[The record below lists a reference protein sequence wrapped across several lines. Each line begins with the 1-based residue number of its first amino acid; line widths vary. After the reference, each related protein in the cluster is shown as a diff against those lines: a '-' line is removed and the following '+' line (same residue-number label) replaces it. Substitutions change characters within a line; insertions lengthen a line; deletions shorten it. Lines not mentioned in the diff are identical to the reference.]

1 MVDTPKD
8 VRYPIPSLWRFPAVT
23 GSLKANQWVTWVVVL
38 CVGLVG
44 SARAQAQ
51 QFEDLFDGA
60 LTPRAS
66 EKAEFTATLTP
77 ATAKPGDEVT
87 LTVTAR
93 LPKNSYIYDTAG
105 DFEMRTQIV
114 TKKVTGLQAN
124 DAEFQPDRK
133 PEVKLDPVFKQKV
146 GKFYGDV
153 SWSKPFRIDPAAAIE
168 QVAIELTLEGQ
179 YCIDG
184 PGGVCTPIQ
193 PPQKLVARLIE
204 PNDGAAKVPEV
215 PYAFTKRPTRGKYN
229 PVELQ
234 FQLAPTKSSGGKTV
248 KLRITMILDPEWHTF
263 STTFE
268 GEGGIKTE
276 ILLDKVYGLK
286 PIGKEFVPD
295 RPPEIHE
302 VDDGTKKFTQEIYHK
317 AVTWVQEFEVLP
329 DTRPRA
335 FGVEGTI
342 TYQTCKDSCIP
353 PRNVPFVLGVTSDD
367 IVPPE
372 HIEFFQEPATV
383 GDEPVHN
390 SRPQDKGLLVFLIT
404 AVGAALVALMTPCV
418 FPMVPITVS
427 FFLKQN
433 ESRGGRPIVLAMV
446 FSAAIVAA
454 FVIIGVGIAAIFG
467 ATKPNE
473 LANNWILN
481 LFLASIF
488 FAFALNMLGLFEIQV
503 PSWLVSLTATGEQ
516 TGGFVGVIFMALTFV
531 LTSFSCTFAF
541 VGSLLAAAAQGEYY
555 WPVLGMLAFGTTFA
569 APFFVLAMMPG
580 TLKSLPKSGGWLNA
594 VKVVMGFVEL
604 GVAVK
609 YISIVDQQWNSV
621 PWLFDF
627 TNVMTLW
634 AVIAVCTGLYLL
646 GQFRMSHDSPV
657 QGLSPVRV
665 LLAIGFLLLGGL
677 FAIGVTQPDRETWF
691 VNQLIAFA
699 PARVDKVEFEKDFE
713 KAVAVASAQN
723 RPLFIDF
730 TGVCCTNCRLMEIR
744 MARPKNHR
752 RLEQFVQVQIY
763 TDRVPNV
770 DDKEE
775 AARLLARNVAL
786 QENWFGDVTL
796 PAYAVVTPD
805 GKTVL
810 SSFFGLEKRDGEFAK
825 FLDDG
830 MLKWQSLK

>member
-1 MVDTPKD
+1 METMVDMPMDLYCHFQRIQTRRWL
-8 VRYPIPSLWRFPAVT
+8 V
-23 GSLKANQWVTWVVVL
+23 WVL
-38 CVGLVG
+38 LVCFG
-44 SARAQAQ
+44 MASAAQAQ
-51 QFEDLFDGA
+51 SSNFEDLFDGA
-60 LTPRAS
+60 LTPKTS

-77 ATAKPGDEVT
+77 ATARPGEEVT
-87 LTVTAR
+87 LTVTAK
-93 LPKNSYIYDTAG
+93 LPPQSYIYDTAG

-114 TKKVTGLQAN
+114 TKKLVGLEAN
-124 DAEFQPDRK
+124 EAEFQPDRK

-146 GKFYGDV
+146 GKFHGDV
-153 SWSKPFRIDPAAAIE
+153 SWSKTFRIEPTAAVD

-179 YCIDG
+179 YCVDG
-184 PGGVCTPIQ
+184 PGGFCTPIQ
-193 PPQKLVARLIE
+193 PPQKLVATLI
-204 PNDGAAKVPEV
+204 DRKDAAETPAV
-215 PYAFTKRPTRGKYN
+215 PYAFTKRPTRGKFN

-248 KLRITMILDPEWHTF
+248 KLRITMNLDPEWHTF

-276 ILLDKVYGLK
+276 IALEKVYGLK
-286 PIGKEFVPD
+286 AVGKDFVPN

-302 VDDGTKKFTQEIYHK
+302 VDDGSQKFTQEIYHK
-317 AVTWVQEFEVLP
+317 SVTWVQEFEVLP
-329 DTRPRA
+329 DARPRA

-353 PRNVPFVLGVTSDD
+353 PRNVPFVLGVTSDE
-367 IVPPE
+367 IEPPE
-372 HIEFFQEPATV
+372 HIEFFQEPAAAV
-383 GDEPVHN
+383 GVE
-390 SRPQDKGLLVFLIT
+390 SASSGRPQDKGLLVFLIT
-404 AVGAALVALMTPCV
+404 AIGAALVALMTPCV

-433 ESRGGRPIVLAMV
+433 ESRGGRPIVLALV

-488 FAFALNMLGLFEIQV
+488 FTFALNMLGLFEIQV
-503 PSWLVSLTATGEQ
+503 PSWLVSFTATGEQ

-569 APFFVLAMMPG
+569 APFFVLALMPG
-580 TLKSLPKSGGWLNA
+580 TLKSLPKSGGWLNS

-634 AVIAVCTGLYLL
+634 SVIALCTGLYLL
-646 GQFRMSHDSPV
+646 GQFRMSHDTAV
-657 QGLSPVRV
+657 QGLSPIRV

-713 KAVAVASAQN
+713 KAVATASAQN

-730 TGVCCTNCRLMEIR
+730 TGVFCTNCRLMEIR

-775 AARLLARNVAL
+775 AARLLAQNVAL
-786 QENWFGDVTL
+786 QEGWFGDVTL

-830 MLKWQSLK
+830 MLKWQSMK

>member
-8 VRYPIPSLWRFPAVT
+8 VRSPIPSLWRFSALT

-38 CVGLVG
+38 CLGLVG

-124 DAEFQPDRK
+124 DADFQPDRK

-146 GKFYGDV
+146 GKFYADV
-153 SWSKPFRIDPAAAIE
+153 SWSKRFRIDPTAAIE

-204 PNDGAAKVPEV
+204 PNDGAEKAPEV

-234 FQLAPTKSSGGKTV
+234 FQLAPTKTSGGKTV

-383 GDEPVHN
+383 SDEPVHN

-503 PSWLVSLTATGEQ
+503 PSWLVSFTATGEQ

-634 AVIAVCTGLYLL
+634 AVIAVCNGLYLL

-713 KAVAVASAQN
+713 KAVAVALAQN

-730 TGVCCTNCRLMEIR
+730 TGVFCTNCRLMEIR

-770 DDKEE
+770 DDKDE